1 MPGEPFTKVLMG
13 VRFQATFFVLFFILL
28 EFSACCICYF
38 KIKKPNMVVLISKK
52 ERQKEK
58 ERRKENGKEG
68 GKKEREKKRRIKK
81 ESSVIVRLTAC
92 LRMFV
97 IWISLLNSHTWA
109 QRLDKNIIN
118 LLELCSLSG

>member
-1 MPGEPFTKVLMG
+1 
-13 VRFQATFFVLFFILL
+13 
-28 EFSACCICYF
+28 
-38 KIKKPNMVVLISKK
+38 MVVLMSKK
-52 ERQKEK
+52 EGKKEK

-68 GKKEREKKRRIKK
+68 GKRDRKRRMKK
-81 ESSVIVRLTAC
+81 EGSVIVRLTAC

-109 QRLDKNIIN
+109 QRPDKNIIN

>member
-1 MPGEPFTKVLMG
+1 
-13 VRFQATFFVLFFILL
+13 
-28 EFSACCICYF
+28 
-38 KIKKPNMVVLISKK
+38 MVVLISKK
-52 ERQKEK
+52 ERKKEK

-68 GKKEREKKRRIKK
+68 GKKERERKRIKK

-97 IWISLLNSHTWA
+97 IWISLLNSHTWS
-109 QRLDKNIIN
+109 QRVDKNIIN